1 MPSKL
6 DHIFSV
12 LKLENSLGGDPGPG
26 LGADSDFD
34 RKQLEKV
41 GVGSWNR
48 FSASLANGKC
58 ADNHETCFWDWL
70 KSDMGV

>member
-12 LKLENSLGGDPGPG
+12 LELENSLGGDPGPG

-41 GVGSWNR
+41 GVGWKR
-48 FSASLANGKC
+48 FSASLANVQITMKHVFG
-58 ADNHETCFWDWL
+58 T
-70 KSDMGV
+70 G